1 MDWKDIGGKLRRVFG
16 LQAQPTPEPLPP
28 PTDRYLSARELQTL
42 LECVQHIKDITQ
54 TNALALK
61 SLSLA
66 TPRPLGDAERD
77 FQDAMC
83 AQFRPLG
90 GDPLQNSQMA
100 LGTCV
105 TWVAQLSQAHNI
117 AVRNEVVVT
126 PNLALPVRSGSRK
139 FAADIGVMA
148 EGATTAMRGICGSL
162 SAAALFLDIPNIQ
175 RIHEEYA
182 EHGAVKNQI
191 LEKLTTLLMDA
202 TCGVRDASPQQ
213 TLSLKKK

>member
-1 MDWKDIGGKLRRVFG
+1 MDWKDLGGKLRRAFG
-16 LQAQPTPEPLPP
+16 LQTQPTPEPLPP
-28 PTDRYLSARELQTL
+28 PTDRYLSARELKTL

-61 SLSLA
+61 SLSQA
-66 TPRPLGDAERD
+66 TPRPLGDAERY

-105 TWVAQLSQAHNI
+105 AWLAQLNQAHNI
-117 AVRNEVVVT
+117 AARNETVVT

-148 EGATTAMRGICGSL
+148 RGATTAMGGICASL
-162 SAAALFLDIPNIQ
+162 STATPFLDIPNIQ

-182 EHGAVKNQI
+182 EHGAVMNQI
-191 LEKLTTLLMDA
+191 LEKITTILTDA
-202 TCGVRDASPQQ
+202 TYGVRDQTPKQ
-213 TLSLKKK
+213 TLSLKK